1 MGATYFGGVCVN
13 LLRHPA
19 WGRAQETYGED
30 PHLLGEM
37 GAALTRGVQ
46 EHVLACVKHFACNSM
61 ENARFTV
68 DVSADA
74 RALHE
79 VYLPHF
85 RRVVREGVAS
95 VMSAYNSLNGEWAG
109 QSYELLTGVLRDEWG
124 FEGFVI
130 TDFIFGLRDPVQS
143 VRAGLDIEMPFA
155 QQRARALPAALA
167 ASEITRAELD
177 VPATRVV
184 ATLLRFALLVTSA
197 PPPTSVLAAPEHRAL
212 ARRAA
217 EESIVLLTNR
227 DDLLP
232 VDPRHVDRIAVL
244 GRLAAVPNLGD
255 GGSSAVHPPHV
266 ITPLDGLREAFPDAE
281 VVHADTDTTIAAGA
295 DLVVVVVGYT
305 KADEG
310 EYIESTNA
318 ELFTLFPPVDDPRV
332 GRDAPV
338 PPLPPAP
345 PAVELAADE
354 ATMATGG
361 DRRSLRLADEDEGLI
376 EAACGANPRTV
387 VAVMSGSAVVMPWR
401 DTPAATLLLWYP
413 GMEGGH
419 ALAGIIAGTVAP
431 SGRLPFAIPVDE
443 SDLVHFDPDAT
454 SETYELFHGQW
465 HLDRTGRVPAFPF
478 GFGCATTTFAL
489 DDLHVTSDGGA
500 VGVHVR
506 NTGARTGATVVQV
519 YASYATSAY
528 ERPASR
534 LVGFFRVELAAGHG
548 THVAV
553 PIDLGML
560 DVRVD
565 GAMHREPGTV
575 RLRVAFDAADP
586 GQVVTVSA

>member
-1 MGATYFGGVCVN
+1 M
-13 LLRHPA
+13 
-19 WGRAQETYGED
+19 
-30 PHLLGEM
+30 
-37 GAALTRGVQ
+37 
-46 EHVLACVKHFACNSM
+46 
-61 ENARFTV
+61 
-68 DVSADA
+68 
-74 RALHE
+74 
-79 VYLPHF
+79 
-85 RRVVREGVAS
+85 
-95 VMSAYNSLNGEWAG
+95 
-109 QSYELLTGVLRDEWG
+109 
-124 FEGFVI
+124 
-130 TDFIFGLRDPVQS
+130 
-143 VRAGLDIEMPFA
+143 
-155 QQRARALPAALA
+155 
-167 ASEITRAELD
+167 
-177 VPATRVV
+177 PATRVV
-184 ATLLRFALLVTSA
+184 ATLLRFAPLVTSA

-354 ATMATGG
+354 ATMAPGG

-401 DTPAATLLLWYP
+401 DAPAATLLLWYP

-465 HLDRTGRVPAFPF
+465 HLDRTGRAPRSRSGSGAPPRRSRS
-478 GFGCATTTFAL
+478 TTCT
-489 DDLHVTSDGGA
+489 
-500 VGVHVR
+500 
-506 NTGARTGATVVQV
+506 
-519 YASYATSAY
+519 
-528 ERPASR
+528 
-534 LVGFFRVELAAGHG
+534 
-548 THVAV
+548 
-553 PIDLGML
+553 
-560 DVRVD
+560 
-565 GAMHREPGTV
+565 
-575 RLRVAFDAADP
+575 
-586 GQVVTVSA
+586 